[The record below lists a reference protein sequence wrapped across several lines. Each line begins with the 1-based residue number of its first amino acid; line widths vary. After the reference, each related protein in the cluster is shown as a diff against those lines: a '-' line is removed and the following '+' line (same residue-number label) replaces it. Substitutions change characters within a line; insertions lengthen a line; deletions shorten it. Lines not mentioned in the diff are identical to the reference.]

1 MLGEHQKSLY
11 ITSFYKTTLKHVS
24 VFCKFTGTINHRF
37 LTNQNA
43 CTILVVTRYSILQTP
58 FPYTSSTSSPSLL
71 NCSFKNVHFVYRYLT
86 EPFDERGHVSVDG
99 ITLDKSLVNLTE
111 VCTSNREAVFK
122 GVFLH
127 GKQRVDLPLKTL
139 YVTSQERESASE
151 LKNIKKADLVK
162 MIEELLLSLNDESL
176 LEFYREKL
184 AHIQKRLASTKKE
197 VIIALHEEI
206 NQKFMSEDDIQE
218 YNKEVELEDP

>member
-1 MLGEHQKSLY
+1 MP
-11 ITSFYKTTLKHVS
+11 VS
-24 VFCKFTGTINHRF
+24 CV
-37 LTNQNA
+37 
-43 CTILVVTRYSILQTP
+43 LQ
-58 FPYTSSTSSPSLL
+58 L
-71 NCSFKNVHFVYRYLT
+71 
-86 EPFDERGHVSVDG
+86 
-99 ITLDKSLVNLTE
+99 
-111 VCTSNREAVFK
+111 NREAVFK

-127 GKQRVDLPLKTL
+127 GKQWVDLPLKTL

-218 YNKEVELEDP
+218 YNKDVELEDP

>member
-1 MLGEHQKSLY
+1 M
-11 ITSFYKTTLKHVS
+11 
-24 VFCKFTGTINHRF
+24 
-37 LTNQNA
+37 
-43 CTILVVTRYSILQTP
+43 
-58 FPYTSSTSSPSLL
+58 
-71 NCSFKNVHFVYRYLT
+71 T
-86 EPFDERGHVSVDG
+86 EPFDERAHVSVDG
-99 ITLDKSLVNLTE
+99 MTLDKSLVNLTE

-127 GKQRVDLPLKTL
+127 GKQSVDLPLKTL
-139 YVTSQERESASE
+139 YVTPQERESASE

-162 MIEELLLSLNDESL
+162 MIEELLLSLNEESL
-176 LEFYREKL
+176 VEFYREKL

-206 NQKFMSEDDIQE
+206 SQKFMSEDDIQE